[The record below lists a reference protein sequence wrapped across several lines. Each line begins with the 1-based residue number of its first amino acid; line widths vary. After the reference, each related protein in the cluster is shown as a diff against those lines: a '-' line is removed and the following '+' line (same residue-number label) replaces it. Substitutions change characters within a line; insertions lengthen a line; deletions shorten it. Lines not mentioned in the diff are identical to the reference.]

1 LDIEALKEALG
12 DEKFATLKTFVED
25 LQGQRDAAR
34 NESINGRKGLRE
46 KLTAMEASQRTLMEK
61 LGVDSVDE
69 IDALPDAKGL
79 AEAAKQYDVKLKRL
93 ERERAEALE
102 KATTVETKWRDSLK
116 RAAVAEAIGKHEFVD
131 REVVESFVSQR
142 LTFEGDDIFFKSEDG
157 KLLPVSDGVAGIAK
171 TRPGL
176 LKPTGAGGAGVRQS
190 NAGGGAAGTK
200 TVSRAEFNAM
210 STDTRAAIDW
220 KTTTVTD

>member
-1 LDIEALKEALG
+1 MDIEVLKEALG
-12 DEKFATLKTFVED
+12 DEKFTALKTFVED

-34 NESINGRKGLRE
+34 NESINGRKTMKTELEALRGSQA
-46 KLTAMEASQRTLMEK
+46 KLLEK
-61 LGVDSVDE
+61 LGVDSLDE
-69 IDALPDAKGL
+69 IEALPDAKGM

-93 ERERAEALE
+93 EREKAEAIE
-102 KATTVETKWRDSLK
+102 AKTATDTKWRDSLK

-131 REVVESFVSQR
+131 REVVESFISQR
-142 LTFEGDDIFFKSEDG
+142 LAFEGDDLFFKSEDG
-157 KLLPVSDGVAGIAK
+157 KLLAVADGVAGIAK

-190 NAGGGAAGTK
+190 NAGGGATGTK

>member
-1 LDIEALKEALG
+1 MDIEALKEALG

-157 KLLPVSDGVAGIAK
+157 KLLPVADGVAGIAK

>member
-1 LDIEALKEALG
+1 MDIEGLKEALG
-12 DEKFATLKTFVED
+12 DEKFAALKTFVED

-34 NESINGRKGLRE
+34 NESINGRKGMRE
-46 KLTAMEASQRTLMEK
+46 KLTAMETAQSKLLEK
-61 LGVDSVDE
+61 LGVDSLDE
-69 IDALPDAKGL
+69 IEALPDAKGM
-79 AEAAKQYDVKLKRL
+79 AEATRQFETKLKRL

-131 REVVESFVSQR
+131 REVVESFVAQR
-142 LTFEGDDIFFKSEDG
+142 LTFEGDDLFFKSEDG
-157 KLLPVSDGVAGIAK
+157 KLLAVADGVAGIAK

-190 NAGGGAAGTK
+190 NAGSGASGK
-200 TVSRAEFNAM
+200 TISRAQFDTL
-210 STDTRAAIDW
+210 STDARASIDW